1 MQTNLIMTCGGSGL
15 ARCEVTPEAAMTV
28 IESAVPDIHELM
40 RSECFRVAPRASLS
54 RGIAGVRTNS
64 LIVNLPRKREGG
76 GGKPKRDFAGARPC
90 VEHVVEIREMWLARH
105 MPTIDEQTKMFCE
118 VTDKWKACS

>member
-1 MQTNLIMTCGGSGL
+1 MKTNLIMTCGSSGL

-64 LIVNLPRKREGG
+64 LIVNLPGSGNAAAESLSAIL
-76 GGKPKRDFAGARPC
+76 PVLD
-90 VEHVVEIREMWLARH
+90 HVLSMLS
-105 MPTIDEQTKMFCE
+105 K
-118 VTDKWKACS
+118 